1 MEETAQELTD
11 HVSQFQKYLDE
22 HTPELISFGIKVVL
36 SIVVLYI
43 GSRLIR
49 WVLGLVRRSLGR
61 TGMDKGAVQFLC
73 SFLKALLYILLI
85 FGIGMNFGIKES
97 SVAAL
102 LGTAG
107 VTIGLALQGGLS
119 NLAGGV
125 MLLIF
130 KPFQVGD
137 YIIVDKAN
145 GWEGTVYK
153 IEICYTTLL
162 SVDYRHIVIP
172 NGTLSGN
179 TVVNLTARDMRKLEL
194 KIGISYD
201 SDMHKAKQI
210 LEQIIKDD
218 KTIDRRQVSDV
229 VFSHPE
235 LLEKLNQII
244 HPAVKQYIREQLA
257 VKKQQGQKICVVEAA
272 LLLEDH
278 YQEFCDTIWYIHT
291 DEEIRIRRLME
302 NRGYTR
308 EKSVSIIA
316 SQAPETFFRENA
328 DYVVVNNGDFA
339 QTRRQIEEGIRKYE
353 TL

>member
-1 MEETAQELTD
+1 MM
-11 HVSQFQKYLDE
+11 
-22 HTPELISFGIKVVL
+22 I
-36 SIVVLYI
+36 
-43 GSRLIR
+43 
-49 WVLGLVRRSLGR
+49 
-61 TGMDKGAVQFLC
+61 
-73 SFLKALLYILLI
+73 
-85 FGIGMNFGIKES
+85 
-97 SVAAL
+97 
-102 LGTAG
+102 
-107 VTIGLALQGGLS
+107 TIEIT
-119 NLAGGV
+119 GGV
-125 MLLIF
+125 GAGKSTVLDFLEEKYQAYVM
-130 KPFQVGD
+130 
-137 YIIVDKAN
+137 KAD
-145 GWEGTVYK
+145 
-153 IEICYTTLL
+153 EIGHLVMEPGQSCYEP
-162 SVDYRHIVIP
+162 VIALF
-172 NGTLSGN
+172 G
-179 TVVNLTARDMRKLEL
+179 R
-194 KIGISYD
+194 
-201 SDMHKAKQI
+201 
-210 LEQIIKDD
+210 QIIKND